1 VSAFVNLSA
10 VTVVSPD
17 GVTFVCVDCSI
28 SSRGRYATYDRAR
41 MLLHLYMHQAT
52 GDSRA
57 ALGHRPGARRAPERS
72 HLPHPAADDA
82 RRSAA
87 PGRAGRPYQ
96 GLSLRKFA

>member
-52 GDSRA
+52 GDSVPPSVIDRVR
-57 ALGHRPGARRAPERS
+57 GEHPSRS
-72 HLPHPAADDA
+72 
-82 RRSAA
+82 S
-87 PGRAGRPYQ
+87 
-96 GLSLRKFA
+96 

>member
-52 GDSRA
+52 GDYVPPSVIDRVR
-57 ALGHRPGARRAPERS
+57 GEHPSARTS
-72 HLPHPAADDA
+72 LMLPLMM
-82 RRSAA
+82 
-87 PGRAGRPYQ
+87 RAGR
-96 GLSLRKFA
+96 LRRVEMAAPARDFL